1 MMNTK
6 MNTNQTQKQITA
18 LNMPQPQLKVMQVA
32 PIASNAKTAARRN
45 TFLKWLRKTHS
56 WIGLWGAVLGLLFGV
71 TGFLLNHRS
80 ILKIPAAQTQ
90 ETTVQLPL
98 PNPIPDDAKAMAIW
112 LQDELAS
119 DREASRVKS
128 DASRTVAWGDK
139 TVKQPAHWSVN
150 FTSPSLNL
158 QADYWVGNTFVTL
171 KRSENNVFA
180 TLNNLHKGS
189 GLGMG
194 WILLVD
200 TLAGS
205 IIFLS
210 LTGVILWSQLNRR
223 RLIGATIVTTSLMMT
238 AILSLQAM

>member
-1 MMNTK
+1 MS
-6 MNTNQTQKQITA
+6 
-18 LNMPQPQLKVMQVA
+18 QPEPTTLLVSSAK
-32 PIASNAKTAARRN
+32 KTAQRN

-80 ILKIPAAQTQ
+80 VLKIPAAQTQ
-90 ETTVQLPL
+90 ESSVQMALPD
-98 PNPIPDDAKAMAIW
+98 PIPEDAKAMAIW
-112 LQDELAS
+112 LQKELALER
-119 DREASRVKS
+119 DASRVKS
-128 DASRTVAWGDK
+128 EASRTVAWGDK
-139 TVKQPAHWSVN
+139 AVKQPAHWSAN
-150 FTSPSLNL
+150 FTTPNLNL

-171 KRSENNVFA
+171 KRGENNVFA

-205 IIFLS
+205 IVFLS

-223 RLIGATIVTTSLMMT
+223 RLIGAAIAVTSLMLT
-238 AILSLQAM
+238 AGLSLQAM

>member
-1 MMNTK
+1 MNMK
-6 MNTNQTQKQITA
+6 MNQAQNQFIA
-18 LNMPQPQLKVMQVA
+18 LTMPQPELTQA
-32 PIASNAKTAARRN
+32 ASIANSVKTTARRN
-45 TFLKWLRKTHS
+45 IFLKWLRKTHS

-98 PNPIPDDAKAMAIW
+98 PTPMPKDAKAMALW
-112 LQDELAS
+112 LQDELVS

-171 KRSENNVFA
+171 KRSENNIFA

-223 RLIGATIVTTSLMMT
+223 RLIGAAIVTTSLTMT

>member
-1 MMNTK
+1 MK
-6 MNTNQTQKQITA
+6 PAQNQIA
-18 LNMPQPQLKVMQVA
+18 AIPLPQPRPQPA
-32 PIASNAKTAARRN
+32 PLLARNAKASARRN
-45 TFLKWLRKTHS
+45 TFLRWLRKTHS
-56 WIGLWGAVLGLLFGV
+56 WIGLWGAVLGLLFGA
-71 TGFLLNHRS
+71 TGFLLNHRN

-90 ETTVQLPL
+90 ETNVQLAL
-98 PNPIPDDAKAMAIW
+98 PMPIPEDANALAIW
-112 LQDELAS
+112 LQNELKS

-128 DASRTVAWGDK
+128 EVSRTVAWGDMK
-139 TVKQPAHWSVN
+139 VKQPAHWLVN
-150 FTSPSLNL
+150 FASPSHNL

-171 KRSENNVFA
+171 KRSENNLFA

-189 GLGMG
+189 GLGVG

-223 RLIGATIVTTSLMMT
+223 RLIGAALVITSLVLT
-238 AILSLQAM
+238 AGLSLHAM

>member
-1 MMNTK
+1 
-6 MNTNQTQKQITA
+6 
-18 LNMPQPQLKVMQVA
+18 MPQSEPMQV
-32 PIASNAKTAARRN
+32 PQIASIPKTTARRN

-80 ILKIPAAQTQ
+80 ILNIPVAQTQ
-90 ETTVQLPL
+90 ETTVQLAL
-98 PNPIPDDAKAMAIW
+98 PNPIPEDAKAMALW

-119 DREASRVKS
+119 DREASKVKI

-139 TVKQPAHWSVN
+139 TVKQPAHWLVN

-194 WILLVD
+194 WVILVD

-210 LTGVILWSQLNRR
+210 VTGVILWSQLNRR
-223 RLIGATIVTTSLMMT
+223 RLIGAAIVTTSFVLT
-238 AILSLQAM
+238 VILSLQAM

>member
-1 MMNTK
+1 
-6 MNTNQTQKQITA
+6 
-18 LNMPQPQLKVMQVA
+18 MPPSEPMPVPL
-32 PIASNAKTAARRN
+32 IISTAKTTARRN

-71 TGFLLNHRS
+71 TGFLLNHRN

-90 ETTVQLPL
+90 ETTVQLAL
-98 PNPIPDDAKAMAIW
+98 PNPIPEDAKAMALW
-112 LQDELAS
+112 LQVELAA
-119 DREASRVKS
+119 DREASRVKM

-139 TVKQPAHWSVN
+139 TIKQPAHWSVN

-158 QADYWVGNTFVTL
+158 QADYWVGNTFVTI

-194 WILLVD
+194 WVLLVD

-210 LTGVILWSQLNRR
+210 VTGIILWSQLNRR
-223 RLIGATIVTTSLMMT
+223 RLIGAVIVTTSFVLAT
-238 AILSLQAM
+238 ILSLQAM